1 MSCAHYCLLAFTH
14 IPSHPIPSHF
24 IPSIS
29 LLPLAAII
37 APFLARVRVTPSSPF
52 PPYLLPLPST
62 HFPHFHARS
71 HLISLF
77 LPRSVLSM
85 ITNGLLSSL
94 TLRLSRKGSPSLYLY
109 NSSFFFLLS
118 ISHLSL
124 LSLYLLT
131 SRPLLLLVPIDSL
144 RPTHHTCYPA
154 HACPPCTLAD
164 IPSAHPSSTE
174 RGKKIRVQLIPGQL
188 IPRKPHPCSLSVLHV
203 SGKVR

>member
-1 MSCAHYCLLAFTH
+1 MCALLLACIH
-14 IPSHPIPSHF
+14 SHPIPPHP
-24 IPSIS
+24 IPFHPIHI
-29 LLPLAAII
+29 PLATCRHHRTL
-37 APFLARVRVTPSSPF
+37 PRPSASRTLFTF
-52 PPYLLPLPST
+52 PPCLLPLPST

-94 TLRLSRKGSPSLYLY
+94 TLRLSRKRSPSLYLY

-144 RPTHHTCYPA
+144 RRTHHTCYPA